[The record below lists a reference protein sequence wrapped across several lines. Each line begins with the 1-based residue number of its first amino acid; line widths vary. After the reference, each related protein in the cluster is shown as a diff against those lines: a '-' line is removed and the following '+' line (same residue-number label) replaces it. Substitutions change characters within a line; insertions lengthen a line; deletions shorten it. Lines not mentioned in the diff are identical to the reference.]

1 MELTN
6 PNNDALYRAQRS
18 NSQYNHHT
26 IQIAPFGYPRTPKIE
41 KFFAKFFLSKNT
53 ENFSSK
59 SSTIPQK
66 YFNIDFIYHIYLI
79 ISILILNRYCGTFQN
94 SVGFLWDLWNFFF
107 EFQQN
112 TPCSHKFP
120 TLVEL

>member
-1 MELTN
+1 MELSN
-6 PNNDALYRAQRS
+6 PNYNALYRTQRN

-26 IQIAPFGYPRTPKIE
+26 IQITPFGFPRTPKIE
-41 KFFAKFFLSKNT
+41 KFFAKFFLSKNMMIL
-53 ENFSSK
+53 SSK

-66 YFNIDFIYHIYLI
+66 YFSIDFIYYIYLI
-79 ISILILNRYCGTFQN
+79 ISILSLNSICGTFQN

-107 EFQQN
+107 AFQQN